1 MWVELGT
8 KAASSTTPHTRNHF
22 KNRAIVSSSLGKFIN
37 DCGWLSTSPTNKLV
51 LKIDTVNSEQG
62 IIIPNRR
69 SLGRESRRS
78 RKLQDTSHEGTPHS
92 CVPRL
97 PYPSSSSSAC
107 HLDVGLLRPQH
118 LPMCCFPLYL
128 TPQVFVSNPGAIISW
143 PFHRCLSSQTQT
155 TLPAT
160 IPLHGPTSGSW
171 LLKLDI

>member
-69 SLGRESRRS
+69 SLGRESRKYRPIS
-78 RKLQDTSHEGTPHS
+78 IQEVRGTSAGQVAGATRHWHLNLRTGHDSYFIHS
-92 CVPRL
+92 
-97 PYPSSSSSAC
+97 ANE
-107 HLDVGLLRPQH
+107 
-118 LPMCCFPLYL
+118 
-128 TPQVFVSNPGAIISW
+128 T
-143 PFHRCLSSQTQT
+143 RC
-155 TLPAT
+155 
-160 IPLHGPTSGSW
+160 IV
-171 LLKLDI
+171 